1 MKLFCLQS
9 NLIVGFIY
17 RDIDRWMYST
27 LYLTKTADKLSKKV
41 NKAIVLLSDLL
52 KFDTSDHVNSFLED
66 LTSNSLQP
74 KIDQTAPNQPQFV
87 KAVKHSW
94 SKLQFLVTLYPV
106 YQIIFHNFLNYQISF
121 QILLQINITYLRIGK
136 TSTTD
141 YF

>member
-66 LTSNSLQP
+66 LASNSLQP

-87 KAVKHSW
+87 KAVKHS
-94 SKLQFLVTLYPV
+94 
-106 YQIIFHNFLNYQISF
+106 
-121 QILLQINITYLRIGK
+121 
-136 TSTTD
+136 
-141 YF
+141 

>member
-1 MKLFCLQS
+1 
-9 NLIVGFIY
+9 
-17 RDIDRWMYST
+17 MYST
-27 LYLTKTADKLSKKV
+27 LYQTKTADKLSKEV

-66 LTSNSLQP
+66 LASNSLQP

-87 KAVKHSW
+87 KVVKHSW